1 MIRACL
7 LVSGLLFCMNM
18 ALARELTAAEKQCL
32 AQIRAEV
39 AFITSRVELIHR
51 EYEDKL
57 DDAGLTRYESG
68 EYSTPGLLDNS
79 IRKYRLALVDDLR
92 VYPQRYQQQLQAG
105 QRGCLA
111 EQLKIQGI
119 GMIREFELNWSRALD
134 KARQNAEYFR
144 RLEQMN

>member
-1 MIRACL
+1 
-7 LVSGLLFCMNM
+7 MNM

-92 VYPQRYQQQLQAG
+92 VYPQRYQQQPQAG